1 VHEARRSKVRSHMLL
16 GASMVDDPSF
26 TRCAAHCSTFGVRT
40 HARRLPFP
48 IASMDSLLDPIE
60 LSNYAGLAAI
70 GLLTANILIGL
81 LLSTKYNP
89 VRRWPHRRINT
100 VLIHNYTG
108 YAALAMVLVHPALLL
123 LPNRMN
129 APKQPWINSTGAVA
143 AYLVALVVVTSYFRF
158 AIGRRWWKRIHFAT
172 YALFPLYAVHAI
184 LTDPALKD
192 RNIDYLDGEKVYVE
206 LCVIAVALAI
216 GARVRWQTRQP
227 AARVHRAKERTK
239 AA

>member
-1 VHEARRSKVRSHMLL
+1 
-16 GASMVDDPSF
+16 
-26 TRCAAHCSTFGVRT
+26 
-40 HARRLPFP
+40 
-48 IASMDSLLDPIE
+48 MDSLLDPIE

-81 LLSTKYNP
+81 LLTTKYNP

-108 YAALAMVLVHPALLL
+108 YAALGMVLVHPALLL
-123 LPNRMN
+123 LPNRVEFRVIDLFYPMN
-129 APKQPWINSTGAVA
+129 APKQPWINSAGAAA
-143 AYLVALVVVTSYFRF
+143 AYLLLLVVVTSYFRF
-158 AIGRRWWKRIHFAT
+158 QIGRRWWKRIHFTT

-206 LCVIAVALAI
+206 LCVLAVVLAI
-216 GARVRWQTRQP
+216 GARVRWQGRQP
-227 AARVHRAKERTK
+227 QARVHRTK
-239 AA
+239 GPLRASRSLFR

>member
-1 VHEARRSKVRSHMLL
+1 
-16 GASMVDDPSF
+16 
-26 TRCAAHCSTFGVRT
+26 
-40 HARRLPFP
+40 
-48 IASMDSLLDPIE
+48 MDSLLDPIE

-108 YAALAMVLVHPALLL
+108 YAALAMVLLHPALLL
-123 LPNRMN
+123 LPNRVDFHLIDLFYPMN
-129 APKQPWINSTGAVA
+129 APKQPYINSTGAAA
-143 AYLVALVVVTSYFRF
+143 AYLLALVVVTSYFRF
-158 AIGRRWWKRIHFAT
+158 DIGRRWWKRIHFTT
-172 YALFPLYAVHAI
+172 YALFPLYAVHSI

-206 LCVIAVALAI
+206 LCVLAVTIAI
-216 GARVRWQTRQP
+216 GARLRWQMRQP
-227 AARVHRAKERTK
+227 APRVHREKRPAWR
-239 AA
+239 